1 VYNLFVTRSI
11 LLTLLLLLIAGAAAA
26 APVTWYLS
34 GVRMADGAIAS
45 GSFVYDASTGV
56 YSSVNITTSGGTVFT
71 GAHFIGVVTPWVSST
86 FMLPVVDPSA
96 EDFTDVRDLPMTFV
110 AALTNGGGTVGID
123 TTQAAPKISAETTC
137 ENGACSGPPLRT
149 RNNIVAGVVTTILP
163 VPVPTLSEYG
173 LGALALL
180 LGCSAAVLL
189 RRRRT
194 LNV

>member
-1 VYNLFVTRSI
+1 
-11 LLTLLLLLIAGAAAA
+11 
-26 APVTWYLS
+26 
-34 GVRMADGAIAS
+34 M
-45 GSFVYDASTGV
+45 
-56 YSSVNITTSGGTVFT
+56 FT

-163 VPVPTLSEYG
+163 PPPVLVPTLSEYG
-173 LGALALL
+173 LGALSLL
-180 LGCSAAVLL
+180 LGGSAAVLL